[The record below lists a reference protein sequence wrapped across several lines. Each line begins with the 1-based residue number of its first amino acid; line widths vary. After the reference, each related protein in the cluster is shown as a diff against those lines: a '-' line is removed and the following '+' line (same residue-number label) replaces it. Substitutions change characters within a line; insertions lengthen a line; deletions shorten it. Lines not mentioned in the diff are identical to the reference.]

1 MTDLIKVFSFTGLST
16 LVKMLTSYVT
26 IKVVASVVG
35 PGGIALIG
43 QLQNLVGIM
52 TALGGGG
59 INNGVVKYV
68 AEHKDDETLLDKY
81 IQIGLRITIIFSLI
95 LGAFLI
101 LAAEYFSIQLLLDDK
116 YSYVFTCLGINLI
129 LISLNN
135 YFVSILNGFKEFKKF
150 VTLNII
156 TSIVGLFFTVC
167 LVYIYKLEGALLSL
181 VTYQSII
188 ILITY
193 LFVRK
198 TPWFKRTKLWG
209 AWNRVIVKRY
219 LSYSLMAV
227 VSALTLPLAQLFIR
241 SEIINNLSLT
251 DAGYW
256 EAMNRVS
263 ALYLMFITTSFTVYY
278 LPILSEIQDKL
289 MLRREIFKIYKI
301 ITPVII
307 VSLIF
312 IYYTKDFVIT
322 LLFSDEF
329 RPMLGLFFWQL
340 LGDFFKIMSWI
351 LAFIMVAKSMTKV
364 YIVTEVVFSL
374 LFVVLAM
381 KFMYHFGLLGITQAY
396 CLNYFLY
403 LGIMVIIFRKLLL
416 GKSL

>member
-1 MTDLIKVFSFTGLST
+1 
-16 LVKMLTSYVT
+16 
-26 IKVVASVVG
+26 
-35 PGGIALIG
+35 
-43 QLQNLVGIM
+43 
-52 TALGGGG
+52 
-59 INNGVVKYV
+59 
-68 AEHKDDETLLDKY
+68 
-81 IQIGLRITIIFSLI
+81 
-95 LGAFLI
+95 
-101 LAAEYFSIQLLLDDK
+101 
-116 YSYVFTCLGINLI
+116 
-129 LISLNN
+129 
-135 YFVSILNGFKEFKKF
+135 
-150 VTLNII
+150 
-156 TSIVGLFFTVC
+156 
-167 LVYIYKLEGALLSL
+167 
-181 VTYQSII
+181 
-188 ILITY
+188 
-193 LFVRK
+193 
-198 TPWFKRTKLWG
+198 
-209 AWNRVIVKRY
+209 
-219 LSYSLMAV
+219 
-227 VSALTLPLAQLFIR
+227 
-241 SEIINNLSLT
+241 
-251 DAGYW
+251 
-256 EAMNRVS
+256 RVS

-396 CLNYFLY
+396 CLNYF
-403 LGIMVIIFRKLLL
+403 
-416 GKSL
+416 